1 MELRIALDSTNF
13 PMMYIESGK
22 FHIHWM
28 PVTKIQFEYFL
39 SSGSVTSFGSAW
51 YEQVLDY
58 NERVT
63 PGLVTAN
70 NYWQSFIT
78 GITPMEIKA
87 FAGWLGKEYDIPTHD
102 EWQIAYKY
110 LKAETEDAGHIG
122 RLVDTPGIN
131 RRASTLIKNI
141 AASLKDVRFEVR
153 GGRTLADQALM
164 RLGIM
169 EYVYRDDRRNT
180 YGGYGQPNSSFF
192 GSAST
197 PDKGLPERLVDE
209 HNGAK
214 MMHYGVRLIKRD
226 AS

>member
-102 EWQIAYKY
+102 EWNTSIVM
-110 LKAETEDAGHIG
+110 IG
-122 RLVDTPGIN
+122 VTRMVGMV
-131 RRASTLIKNI
+131 S
-141 AASLKDVRFEVR
+141 
-153 GGRTLADQALM
+153 RTAVFSAVHRHRTKVCPNAWLTS
-164 RLGIM
+164 IM
-169 EYVYRDDRRNT
+169 AR
-180 YGGYGQPNSSFF
+180 
-192 GSAST
+192 
-197 PDKGLPERLVDE
+197 K
-209 HNGAK
+209 
-214 MMHYGVRLIKRD
+214 
-226 AS
+226 